1 MVDLKEIREIL
12 KKLGNNF
19 DKLKYLNE
27 LLEKIKD
34 KELKKNVKDLIKDI
48 KEIEAITQIETKGRV
63 EWSDTGEE
71 APQEERRLEKQVVGV
86 PIVKEEEKESKKIE
100 YTLGHNTNP
109 YRDGTGGGNI
119 KYEESNKTTYL
130 EGGKTFIEG
139 KGNEQYLGE
148 DINKSHEDIMGEM
161 GGQVRYRSLEGDSV
175 DYAPA
180 SVSQEVHGKAKK
192 KHSH

>member
-100 YTLGHNTNP
+100 YTLG
-109 YRDGTGGGNI
+109 
-119 KYEESNKTTYL
+119 
-130 EGGKTFIEG
+130 
-139 KGNEQYLGE
+139 
-148 DINKSHEDIMGEM
+148 
-161 GGQVRYRSLEGDSV
+161 
-175 DYAPA
+175 
-180 SVSQEVHGKAKK
+180 
-192 KHSH
+192 